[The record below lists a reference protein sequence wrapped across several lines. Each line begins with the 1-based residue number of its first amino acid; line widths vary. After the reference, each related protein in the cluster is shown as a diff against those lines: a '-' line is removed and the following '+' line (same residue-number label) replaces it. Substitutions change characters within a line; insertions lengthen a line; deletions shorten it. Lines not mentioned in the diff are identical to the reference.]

1 MTKKQQTKEIET
13 KHIEKTKKRKK
24 KGEKITLLSL
34 INLPLNSSTP
44 KE

>member
-24 KGEKITLLSL
+24 KKRGENYLAVTNKLTSQFLR
-34 INLPLNSSTP
+34 T
-44 KE
+44 